1 MDAIEALISRRSA
14 AMLTE
19 PGPSKEDAE
28 ILVKAA
34 MRAPDHCNLKPW
46 RFLFIEGEAR
56 NALGDIFAEA
66 LEKREPETT
75 SAALEKARGKPLR
88 APLIIAVIAKV
99 QMHSKVPEVE
109 QLLSAGAAAQNI
121 MVAAHAMGYAG
132 IWRTGK
138 PCFDNHVKTALGAS
152 KNDQIVG
159 FLYLGTAIRTPAVR
173 EEPIAKFAEIWKG

>member
-1 MDAIEALISRRSA
+1 
-14 AMLTE
+14 
-19 PGPSKEDAE
+19 
-28 ILVKAA
+28 
-34 MRAPDHCNLKPW
+34 
-46 RFLFIEGEAR
+46 
-56 NALGDIFAEA
+56 
-66 LEKREPETT
+66 
-75 SAALEKARGKPLR
+75 
-88 APLIIAVIAKV
+88 
-99 QMHSKVPEVE
+99 MHSKVPEVE

-173 EEPIAKFAEIWKG
+173 EEPIANFAEIWKG